1 MDPSLMDTFINPTVN
16 SYDYEHYDYEEEAV
30 PSVVHTDRGQNEA
43 SNQILSVVL
52 YSVVFIVGTLGNGLV
67 IFMITFKLKK
77 SVNVIWL
84 LNLAIADFLFT
95 FFLPFTITYTAM
107 DHHWIFGRTM
117 CKLNSFVLV
126 QNMFTSIFLLT
137 VISLDRCIS
146 VVFPVWSQNHRTA
159 KMAKWLSAA
168 AWIVAFLLSINSFI
182 VRDTTHRGEK
192 TLCFTNFSLAGE
204 NNKAKIQTAYSLT
217 RFAFGYLIPLIMILS
232 SYAIIVYK
240 LKKNRMAKSSKP
252 FKIIFSIITAFFLC
266 WTPYHVLHIMEIELI
281 RFPVSVFRIGFP
293 IASALATAN
302 SCINPILYVIL
313 GQDFKKFKM
322 RILSRLDNALSE
334 DTTNSHL
341 SHRTFSRVSTM
352 NEKESIML

>member
-1 MDPSLMDTFINPTVN
+1 MEANTTVS
-16 SYDYEHYDYEEEAV
+16 SYSDYADYTDYPEEIV
-30 PSVVHTDRGQNEA
+30 PPLVHNDSGQTEGIA
-43 SNQILSVVL
+43 SNQIPSTVL

-95 FFLPFTITYTAM
+95 FFLPFTIIYTAM

-146 VVFPVWSQNHRTA
+146 VIFPVWSQNHRSA
-159 KMAKWLSAA
+159 KMAKGLSAA
-168 AWIVAFLLSINSFI
+168 AWIVAFFLSAISFI
-182 VRDTTHRGEK
+182 VRDTTYRQEK
-192 TLCFTNFSLAGE
+192 TICFTNFSLMGD
-204 NNKAKIQTAYSLT
+204 NNRAKLQTAYTLT
-217 RFAFGYLIPLIMILS
+217 RFAFGYLIPLIIILC
-232 SYAIIVYK
+232 SYIIIVYR
-240 LKKNRMAKSSKP
+240 LKRNRMAKSRKP

-266 WTPYHVLHIMEIELI
+266 WTPFHVLHIMEIEAI
-281 RFPVSVFRIGFP
+281 RFPAYIFKIGVP
-293 IASALATAN
+293 IASSLATAN

-322 RILSRLDNALSE
+322 SILSRLDNALSE
-334 DTTNSHL
+334 DTTNSRL

-352 NEKESIML
+352 NEKESVML